1 MNASRSKR
9 FFTLALAAAFVLSAV
24 PAAAAGSSAS
34 AQQFDLQLDK
44 ALSGLDDDLSI
55 LDLDYEALAAAH
67 KAQEPV
73 QVAML
78 STTAVNELLTSSQ
91 AVAAQSS
98 GGGSSSGKKGSWL
111 KRKWWIPVLAAVA
124 VGVAVGGGDGDDNI
138 DDEED

>member
-1 MNASRSKR
+1 MNASRSKK
-9 FFTLALAAAFVLSAV
+9 FFTLALSAVFLLSAV
-24 PAAAAGSSAS
+24 PAAVAGSSAS
-34 AQQFDLQLDK
+34 AQEFDLQLGK
-44 ALSGLDDDLSI
+44 ALSDLDDDPST
-55 LDLDYEALAAAH
+55 LDLDHEALATADE
-67 KAQEPV
+67 AQPPL

-78 STTAVNELLTSSQ
+78 STSAVNELLTSNQ

-124 VGVAVGGGDGDDNI
+124 VGVAVGGGDGDDNL